1 MNKILLGIAFC
12 SILGLTTAC
21 DSFLEEKPKSEKGI
35 KEYFNSASDARSA
48 VNGLYRKGFPEFF
61 GNNGVYMPVSAT
73 LGGFLSGFFDNEYKG
88 QEVVCDYS
96 QKLTITSK
104 NITGTLD
111 TEWNNTYE
119 GISRANNVIKYIS
132 ETPDLTDKE
141 RAQLL
146 AEAKFF
152 RAINYFHLVRFFGD
166 VPLILE
172 PYESMNDLYVE
183 RTPSA
188 QVYTQIVKDLTE
200 ASVDLPNE
208 AFTSNAHRIT
218 QNSVET
224 VLAHVYL
231 TMSGYPV
238 QVNSYAAAATAARK
252 VINNGKHRLIPNGD
266 TPETSAY
273 NVIRTTDN
281 DLEYIYTYE
290 SDQTISS
297 NARPQWSMPNEAAT
311 WGIFKYSIT
320 NNAYHPVQEFLN
332 IYDPVKDLRIKER
345 QFFHSEYTYEK
356 DGVTIHKKFT
366 SGVAPWLFYDD
377 DALLNTGR
385 SGKDYAIYRYAELL
399 LIAAE
404 AIAESEGVTSEA
416 VKYLTDV
423 RARAYTTTERAEIE
437 NSIKSLSKED
447 FVKQVW
453 IERMRELPL
462 EMRIWQDIQRTRM
475 YPTTDINA
483 KGTVTFVNVVGAKNP
498 WGQTFK
504 EHHLLWP
511 ISDNEMQRNPSL
523 VQNPGYE

>member
-12 SILGLTTAC
+12 GILGLTTAC
-21 DSFLEEKPKSEKGI
+21 DSFLDEAPKSEKGI
-35 KEYFNSASDARSA
+35 KEYFSSASDARSA
-48 VNGLYRKGFPEFF
+48 VNGLYRKGYPEFF

-73 LGGFLSGFFDNEYKG
+73 LGGFISGFFDNEYKG

-96 QKLTITSK
+96 QKLTITSA

-119 GISRANNVIKYIS
+119 AISRANNAIKYLP
-132 ETPDLTDKE
+132 ETPGLSDKE

-152 RAINYFHLVRFFGD
+152 RALNYFHLVRFFGD

-172 PYESMNDLYVE
+172 PYESIEDMYIE

-188 QVYTQIVKDLTE
+188 QIYTQITTDLTE
-200 ASVDLPNE
+200 ASASLPNE

-218 QNSVET
+218 QNTVET
-224 VLAHVYL
+224 VLAHAYL

-238 QVNSYAAAATAARK
+238 QQNSYAAAATAARK
-252 VINNGKHRLIPNGD
+252 VVNSGKHRLIANGA
-266 TPETSAY
+266 TPEESAY
-273 NVIRTTDN
+273 NVIRTEDN
-281 DLEYIYTYE
+281 NAEYIYTYE

-297 NARPQWSMPNEAAT
+297 NSRPQWSMPNEAAT

-320 NNAYHPVQEFLN
+320 NNAYRPIQEYLN
-332 IYDPVKDLRIKER
+332 IYDTAKDLRIQER
-345 QFFHSEYTYEK
+345 QFFHTEYTYEK
-356 DGVTIHKKFT
+356 DGVTINKKFT
-366 SGVAPWLFYDD
+366 SGVAPWLFFDE

-385 SGKDYAIYRYAELL
+385 SGKDFAIYRYAEVL

-404 AIAESEGVTSEA
+404 AIAQSEGVTSEA

-423 RARAYTTTERAEIE
+423 RARAYTTTDRSEIE
-437 NSIKSLSKED
+437 NSA
-447 FVKQVW
+447 
-453 IERMRELPL
+453 
-462 EMRIWQDIQRTRM
+462 T
-475 YPTTDINA
+475 A
-483 KGTVTFVNVVGAKNP
+483 KGTVNFINVVGAKNP

-504 EHHLLWP
+504 ESHLLWP